1 MSKRRNYDEGTH
13 GNQLRGVL
21 CVLVGAISWG
31 FSGACGQFLFSHYN
45 INTAW
50 LSCMR
55 MLVTGVIL
63 TIAYIIRERKAAFD
77 IFKSTRDFFGI
88 ILFAIFGVGL
98 CQYAYLEAIHH
109 TNAGIATALQYLAP
123 VMVLIISCVRRLR
136 PPKFRNAWKYPS
148 DEYLE
153 RGTEVGIACGVWVL
167 HVYPASGADAKKM
180 GQSAGR
186 WLWHADLWRGI

>member
-123 VMVLIISCVRRLR
+123 VMVLIISCVRRSFAR
-136 PPKFRNAWKYPS
+136 
-148 DEYLE
+148 
-153 RGTEVGIACGVWVL
+153 
-167 HVYPASGADAKKM
+167 
-180 GQSAGR
+180 
-186 WLWHADLWRGI
+186 LWRCFWRLAVLFSSQRMEISIR

>member
-77 IFKSTRDFFGI
+77 IFK
-88 ILFAIFGVGL
+88 LYL
-98 CQYAYLEAIHH
+98 C
-109 TNAGIATALQYLAP
+109 
-123 VMVLIISCVRRLR
+123 R
-136 PPKFRNAWKYPS
+136 
-148 DEYLE
+148 
-153 RGTEVGIACGVWVL
+153 
-167 HVYPASGADAKKM
+167 
-180 GQSAGR
+180 
-186 WLWHADLWRGI
+186 